1 MEKIIY
7 TKKLALELRKAGF
20 KLLRTGINENFPQYD
35 TYIFEDSEELRQ
47 AISKINTIDKGV
59 NKYVKLQNSTKSKG
73 NYNK

>member
-20 KLLRTGINENFPQYD
+20 KLLKTGINENFPQYN

-47 AISKINTIDKGV
+47 AISKIN
-59 NKYVKLQNSTKSKG
+59 NR
-73 NYNK
+73 